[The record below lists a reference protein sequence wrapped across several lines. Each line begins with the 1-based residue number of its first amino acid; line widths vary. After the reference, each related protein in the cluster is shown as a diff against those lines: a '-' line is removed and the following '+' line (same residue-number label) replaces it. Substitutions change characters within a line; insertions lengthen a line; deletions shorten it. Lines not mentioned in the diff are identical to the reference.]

1 MVKPIPPRSTTR
13 PSTSSVSQTDKSPAK
28 ATTVQKS
35 TDAAAP
41 QAPTKLTPQQ
51 KAQRKQDKKMSGE
64 MKRAAYRGK
73 VQYKASSEVHGH
85 MPKVSQEVNSELKA
99 LYAKH
104 PNFNID
110 GTRAIVGAQDKEK
123 IRLYENLSNALK
135 TPERANRIA
144 KAIAE
149 NKDHALFKQWG
160 ATKFSSFVA
169 LSDSNLEKSKVSTH
183 GMTTM
188 ERAALL
194 GYSTGDYDILNP
206 AMRKGKG
213 QLTDPYLD
221 AYAKEVKGALKRI
234 PDYQMPSGQ
243 VLHRAIYP
251 SPTAGGNDWCKTAF
265 VKGNTY
271 SDFAFGSTAL
281 KLGQPGEWNLEIKG
295 TKDAKNITPY
305 SAWPGEAEV
314 LVFPET
320 KYTVHDV
327 QGKTVTLIPQ

>member
-1 MVKPIPPRSTTR
+1 MKPVTPRPTTR
-13 PSTSSVSQTDKSPAK
+13 PSTSSVSQTDKTPAK
-28 ATTVQKS
+28 ASTVQKS
-35 TDAAAP
+35 TDAGPP
-41 QAPTKLTPQQ
+41 QAATKLTPQQ

-64 MKRAAYRGK
+64 MKRAIYRGK
-73 VQYKASSEVHGH
+73 VSYKASSEVHGH
-85 MPKVSQEVNSELKA
+85 MQKVSQEVNSELKG
-99 LYAKH
+99 LYAKY
-104 PNFNID
+104 PNFRSD
-110 GTRAIVGAQDKEK
+110 GTRAVVAVEDKEK
-123 IRLYENLSNALK
+123 IKLYENLSNALK

-149 NKDHALFKQWG
+149 NKDHSLFKQWG

-169 LSDSNLEKSKVSTH
+169 LSDSNLEKSKVPTH
-183 GMTTM
+183 GMTSM

-194 GYSTGDYDILNP
+194 GYSTGDYNTLNP

-213 QLTDPYLD
+213 QLTDPFLD
-221 AYAKEVKGALKRI
+221 AYTKEVKGALKKI

-251 SPTAGGNDWCKTAF
+251 SPIAGANDWCKTAF

-281 KLGQPGEWNLEIKG
+281 KMGQPGEWNLQITG

-305 SAWPGEAEV
+305 SAWPGESEV
-314 LVFPET
+314 LVFPGT
-320 KYTVHDV
+320 KYTVDDV
-327 QGKTVTLIPQ
+327 QGKTVTLKPL